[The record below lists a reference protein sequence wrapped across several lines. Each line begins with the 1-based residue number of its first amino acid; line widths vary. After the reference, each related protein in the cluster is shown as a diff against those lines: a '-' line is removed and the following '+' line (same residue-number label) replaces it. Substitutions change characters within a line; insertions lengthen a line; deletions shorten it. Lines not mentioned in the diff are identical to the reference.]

1 MPVHIITICLHLTHI
16 VGTGVYVD
24 LTPCVGSVRGLQSSQ
39 NLQIGLPTICWD
51 LWSDLRKNEDQGIIF
66 YVGTVLQAVW

>member
-1 MPVHIITICLHLTHI
+1 MPVYIITICLHLTHI

-39 NLQIGLPTICWD
+39 NLQIGLPTIC
-51 LWSDLRKNEDQGIIF
+51 
-66 YVGTVLQAVW
+66 